1 MAKLLLGKE
10 VTSALNQKL
19 LARSEALR
27 AKGIAPK
34 LAIVRCGEDPS
45 QLSYERGAGKRAEAT
60 GVETE
65 QVLLPENVTKEAL
78 AAKIRELNA
87 DVSVHGVL
95 LLRPLP
101 KHLKPFEHEICNT
114 LAVEKDVD
122 CMTDLGNAGVYIGSD
137 TTFAPCTPQAVM
149 ELIEYYGISLTGK
162 KAAVIGRSLV
172 VGRPL
177 AMMLMGKHA
186 TVTICHTRTK
196 DVPAVTRE
204 ADIIVS
210 SAGVLKS
217 LTKDFVREG
226 QTVIDV
232 SVNWDPDAKD
242 GQGGIAGDAVFGEVE
257 PIVDAITPVPGGI
270 GAITTSVLMKH
281 VIEAAERSC
290 KGE

>member
-177 AMMLMGKHA
+177 AMMLIARHA
-186 TVTICHTRTK
+186 TVTVCHTRTK
-196 DVPAVTRE
+196 NLEEICRRADMIVACAGSARMIGPSHVRPETVLIDVGIN
-204 ADIIVS
+204 ADGDGICGDADYERISGIVS
-210 SAGVLKS
+210 V
-217 LTKDFVREG
+217 
-226 QTVIDV
+226 
-232 SVNWDPDAKD
+232 
-242 GQGGIAGDAVFGEVE
+242 
-257 PIVDAITPVPGGI
+257 ITPVPGGV
-270 GAITTSVLMKH
+270 GSVTTSVLLKH
-281 VIEAAERSC
+281 VVESAERSAD
-290 KGE
+290 